1 MNLSVGTS
9 LRGGK
14 YIIKKVLGQGTF
26 GITYLATTKIKVKGE
41 LGEIDVN
48 SNVAIK
54 EFYMSDLSARKN
66 GSGTV
71 EGSSSYIFI
80 NYLHKFRKEAE
91 NLAKLSHKNI
101 VNILE
106 IFEENNTC
114 YYVMEFIEGENL
126 DDYITRK
133 GKLPED
139 EATDIIRE
147 IGSALIYMHS
157 NHMLHLDIK
166 PKNVMRSTDNRNIL
180 IDFGLSK
187 QYSEDGEPESSSSI
201 GLGTPGYA
209 PIEQSHYRQDG
220 SFPATLDVYALGAT
234 FYKMLTGQRAPVSS
248 TILNEGFDTTLL
260 ENAGVTENTIFV
272 IMKAMTPAKKDRFQ
286 TIGDFIEALP
296 FTSTEGEDCSRSDD
310 KGNHGDDDERTHF
323 EDEET
328 CFEDEETHYEDEKT
342 PIEKKKGLHD
352 TNKDKS
358 EDINK
363 KNIKDN
369 KQKTPKPAANKL
381 KIAAICSAAII
392 TVVTGAYFILRDNPD
407 KKTYW
412 DYLSSGNLKGMQEL
426 AKKGYIDCFATLGDW
441 YKNGTGPDKN
451 TNLRTAANYYLQAAK
466 TDANSAYELG
476 NIYLEG
482 KDGVLINP
490 DSAIYWLNISKE
502 ILNKNGTT
510 IPKSYVSGGAS
521 FPSMENITSSISQA
535 ENEKA
540 IAFKSDYSDL
550 KIGDYVYEDGT
561 FSHKQYGGKTAIGI
575 VFSLKTSPTEKAKGY
590 THGQFVALEDAG
602 ETDWGK
608 EELDLPTPHNNIV
621 MNLNTNAIIQEV
633 KKDIDGYRYS
643 NSPLVSD
650 FNAFKAASK
659 YNAKLPANTTGWYLP
674 SVGQMAAILE
684 NIEGYKLG
692 IPANGYVDIML
703 DPNFEGKNT
712 LNFDKGAYEYWTSSE
727 RSSYYVWIYSPR
739 KTGYSLGALEFG
751 RKGMSGKIRSV
762 AAF

>member
-1 MNLSVGTS
+1 
-9 LRGGK
+9 
-14 YIIKKVLGQGTF
+14 
-26 GITYLATTKIKVKGE
+26 
-41 LGEIDVN
+41 
-48 SNVAIK
+48 
-54 EFYMSDLSARKN
+54 
-66 GSGTV
+66 
-71 EGSSSYIFI
+71 
-80 NYLHKFRKEAE
+80 
-91 NLAKLSHKNI
+91 
-101 VNILE
+101 
-106 IFEENNTC
+106 
-114 YYVMEFIEGENL
+114 
-126 DDYITRK
+126 
-133 GKLPED
+133 
-139 EATDIIRE
+139 
-147 IGSALIYMHS
+147 
-157 NHMLHLDIK
+157 
-166 PKNVMRSTDNRNIL
+166 
-180 IDFGLSK
+180 
-187 QYSEDGEPESSSSI
+187 
-201 GLGTPGYA
+201 
-209 PIEQSHYRQDG
+209 
-220 SFPATLDVYALGAT
+220 
-234 FYKMLTGQRAPVSS
+234 
-248 TILNEGFDTTLL
+248 
-260 ENAGVTENTIFV
+260 
-272 IMKAMTPAKKDRFQ
+272 
-286 TIGDFIEALP
+286 
-296 FTSTEGEDCSRSDD
+296 
-310 KGNHGDDDERTHF
+310 
-323 EDEET
+323 
-328 CFEDEETHYEDEKT
+328 
-342 PIEKKKGLHD
+342 
-352 TNKDKS
+352 
-358 EDINK
+358 
-363 KNIKDN
+363 
-369 KQKTPKPAANKL
+369 
-381 KIAAICSAAII
+381 
-392 TVVTGAYFILRDNPD
+392 
-407 KKTYW
+407 
-412 DYLSSGNLKGMQEL
+412 MQEL
-426 AKKGYIDCFATLGDW
+426 AKKGYIDCYATLGDW

-712 LNFDKGAYEYWTSSE
+712 LNFDKGAFEYWTSSE
-727 RSSYYVWIYSPR
+727 RSNYYVWIYSPR
-739 KTGYSLGALEFG
+739 KTGYSLGALESG